1 MREADLDFFFD
12 PVCPFAWI
20 TSRWV
25 YEVQRQRDYAVAWKF
40 ISLRMVNDDRG
51 YGDIPEQYKVLH
63 DIGLMGLRIASAGRA
78 AAGNDAVF
86 SVYTAIGQAAHVQ
99 GRREEAVAD
108 PRAFYAKVL
117 AEASLPAEWALAGDD
132 IAHDEVIRF
141 ETFQAL
147 ERTGKDVGT
156 PILTFNPRGPKPA
169 SLFGPVIS
177 RSPKGEEALRLWD
190 ATIVLA
196 ESGVA
201 EIKRSLRNELVFD

>member
-1 MREADLDFFFD
+1 VREADLDFYFD

-25 YEVQRQRDYAVAWKF
+25 HEVQRQRDYAVAWKF

-78 AAGNDAVF
+78 AAGNDAVS

-117 AEASLPAEWALAGDD
+117 AESSLPAEWAAACDD
-132 IAHDEVIRF
+132 VAHDEVIRF

-156 PILTFNPRGPKPA
+156 PILTFNPRDAKPA

-177 RSPKGEEALRLWD
+177 QAPKGEEALRLWD
-190 ATIVLA
+190 ATVTIA

-201 EIKRSLRNELVFD
+201 EIKRSLRDPLVFD